1 MSLDTQSAANA
12 CGAAP
17 PNRRTLLKSLA
28 GAAAAMAGSGLIA
41 PAQATQLKPH
51 NLTKLI
57 NDADTIIAGKVIRV
71 TDGMQGNVPYT
82 EVTISVASSAKK
94 KIAARS
100 EYKFRQFGLAKARK
114 MADGRFFL
122 GMAPEGMAKWTKDEQ
137 VFAFLYKP
145 AARTGLRTTVG
156 MGMGKFNV
164 MGGRSANAFNNR
176 GLFDNV
182 RFSGVTLSPLESEML
197 GKSGGDVDANVLMG
211 LVNKAVAGQ
220 WIQKGMMK

>member
-1 MSLDTQSAANA
+1 MSFEVD
-12 CGAAP
+12 AAP
-17 PNRRTLLKSLA
+17 PARSPAPPTRRTALA
-28 GAAAAMAGSGLIA
+28 TLSRVALALGCAFAANTAS
-41 PAQATQLKPH
+41 ATQVKPH

-57 NDADTIIAGKVIRV
+57 NDADMIVSGKVIRV

-94 KIAARS
+94 KVPTRS
-100 EYKFRQFGLAKARK
+100 EYKFRQFGLTKARK

-137 VFAFLYKP
+137 VLAFLYKP
-145 AARTGLRTTVG
+145 ASRTGLRTTVG
-156 MGMGKFNV
+156 LGMGKFNV

-182 RFSGVTLSPLESEML
+182 RINAAML
-197 GKSGGDVDANVLMG
+197 NPTETDMLAKSGGDVDANVLMG

-220 WIQKGMMK
+220 WIQKGVMK